1 MRKHSLS
8 LAVLLVIIVQALG
21 CSTDD
26 RDSLGPDFDSAT
38 DSAEIIQSGAPD
50 ETNTEGASDSFTL
63 PDMVPG
69 RDAAI
74 DAAKWRTW
82 TAANGKYT
90 LEAKFV
96 SAAMG
101 TLTLEKKDGST
112 IELKLDQLCSD
123 DQDFV
128 RKREWLPPPDIRSGP
143 SAKVIRA
150 RLVPFINPDGERYTM
165 VMVDWRN
172 TGTTRIRAVDANIFA
187 YAADGTISEWS
198 RYDHPIYAVSDTEPG
213 IGPGKTYKEPT
224 GRGYIL
230 APGFDAA
237 ARVEVTITEVVESGA
252 Y

>member
-1 MRKHSLS
+1 MRNHLHS
-8 LAVLLVIIVQALG
+8 LAVMLVLLVLAQG
-21 CSTDD
+21 CSLDED
-26 RDSLGPDFDSAT
+26 GSSGQDFDSVP
-38 DSAEIIQSGAPD
+38 DSAETVPFGSPD
-50 ETNTEGASDSFTL
+50 EANTEVSSDLLTL
-63 PDMVPG
+63 PDIATG
-69 RDAAI
+69 REAKI

-82 TAANGKYT
+82 TAANEKYT

-101 TLTLEKKDGST
+101 KMTLEKKDGST

-123 DQDFV
+123 DQDFI
-128 RKREWLPPPDIRSGP
+128 RKRKWLPPPDIHSGP
-143 SAKVIRA
+143 SAKVIKA

-165 VMVDWRN
+165 VMVDWKN

-198 RYDHPIYAVSDTEPG
+198 RYDHPIYAVSDTDPG
-213 IGPGKTYKEPT
+213 IAPGKTYKEPT

-230 APGFDAA
+230 APGFGAA
-237 ARVEVTITEVVESGA
+237 ARVEATITEVVEHGA